1 MLGFLSFHEN
11 LSLISIQKVLNSLSH
26 DSGNYTKEK
35 VAPRKEGYCHLYYDN
50 YIYQVLFLSPFT
62 ISTEGH

>member
-1 MLGFLSFHEN
+1 MLGILSFHEN
-11 LSLISIQKVLNSLSH
+11 LPLISIQKVLNSLSH

-35 VAPRKEGYCHLYYDN
+35 VAPRKERYCHLCYDN
-50 YIYQVLFLSPFT
+50 YIYQVLFVSPFT